1 MDHIISS
8 FFQPCMAELL
18 SANSPY
24 FFFSS
29 PHSHPPHK
37 ITSMPSMKSFRQC
50 LQKLKTRWL
59 LAIPT
64 SVLLICDH
72 RKTFANMT
80 QKHRWFPL
88 NVTEEAR
95 LAIST
100 HWKCFH
106 LFLPLLNE
114 RRLHFKLGTTISQ
127 KATYSYLNKTY
138 QKKKMHIHVLLSHI
152 SLTNTLSPLCYKWT
166 ATPPHAVDTQVSFRS
181 LPQ

>member
-1 MDHIISS
+1 
-8 FFQPCMAELL
+8 
-18 SANSPY
+18 
-24 FFFSS
+24 
-29 PHSHPPHK
+29 
-37 ITSMPSMKSFRQC
+37 
-50 LQKLKTRWL
+50 
-59 LAIPT
+59 
-64 SVLLICDH
+64 
-72 RKTFANMT
+72 MT

-152 SLTNTLSPLCYKWT
+152 SLTNTLSPLCYKWA
-166 ATPPHAVDTQVSFRS
+166 ATPPHAVDT
-181 LPQ
+181 